1 MTAPINVD
9 RAFATIGALFC
20 LGDVIEVRALH
31 VDRRPDF
38 GGSTHAG
45 YFEYSAEA
53 ALTLAIQRL
62 NGKADGVYIVLN
74 PVNPVLLARAKNRLQ
89 KGLKN
94 LTTDADVIEWRWL
107 YIDCDPVRPAGI
119 SSTEEE
125 HAAALQ
131 RAKEIQDF
139 LTARGWPEPIYCDS
153 GNGAHLLY
161 RLPDLELDRAGVMVK
176 DCLKVLAHR
185 FSDNMVIVDES
196 TSNASRICKLYGT
209 LTCKGDATPDRPHRY
224 SAILEQPERALPV
237 SVAALEALA
246 AEVATAAPKSS
257 EQRRA
262 SPPGTFNIDAWI
274 ADHSLD
280 VVKGPEKYQGGRRW
294 ILRFC
299 VFDATHEKAAII
311 ELPNGALV
319 YKCLHKSCAHFGWKE
334 FRERIEPDYQ
344 SGAAS
349 EDGKDTLPEAA
360 QLITD
365 LAQLPSVWGLEAT
378 LRWCVEDMIALG
390 SVTLICAES
399 GIGKTW
405 LGYGIAGCVAYGIP
419 FAGRVVKHSKVLY
432 LDGENP
438 LYVVK
443 QRLFD
448 LGIRETPELQVWGGW
463 NISPPPGPQSALLVD
478 FARQHKPLVIF
489 DSLIEFHPGSEQSST
504 ETRAFMKFFRRL
516 ANLGATV
523 IVLHHAG
530 KAETSKTYRGSSDI
544 KAAVDTAYLLQ
555 SVGEESKRLGQL
567 TMKCFK
573 GRLAPG
579 QDFGIEFRQGQGF
592 VASEAARQTRTVTE
606 FITDILREHPRSNQ
620 SEVVKLA
627 EGSGIAKGQIEKA
640 LTNGPWRKERGPKNS
655 ILYSLANS
663 PDAEEG
669 DQN

>member
-1 MTAPINVD
+1 LTAPFKVEK
-9 RAFATIGALFC
+9 ALATIGALFRP
-20 LGDVIEVRALH
+20 GDVIEVRALG
-31 VDRRPDF
+31 VDRTSNSKGF
-38 GGSTHAG
+38 TYSG
-45 YFEYSAEA
+45 YFEFAASD
-53 ALTLAIQRL
+53 ALTKALRRL
-62 NGKADGVYIVLN
+62 NGRCEGIYVVLN
-74 PVNPVLLARAKNRLQ
+74 RFDTALLARAKNRLQ
-89 KGLKN
+89 RGPKN
-94 LTTDADVIEWRWL
+94 TTTDSDITERRWL

-139 LTARGWPEPIYCDS
+139 LAARGWPEPIYCDS

-161 RLPDLELDRAGVMVK
+161 RLPNLELDHAGAMVK

-185 FSDNMVIVDES
+185 FSDNVVIVDES
-196 TSNASRICKLYGT
+196 TINASRICKLYGT
-209 LTCKGDATPDRPHRY
+209 LTRKGDATPDRPHRY
-224 SAILEQPERALPV
+224 SAILEQPERAVPV
-237 SVAALEALA
+237 PVAALEALA
-246 AEVATAAPKSS
+246 AKVATAAPKSS

-262 SPPGTFNIDAWI
+262 ASAGTFNIDGWI

-280 VVKGPEKYQGGRRW
+280 VVKGPEAYENGRRW
-294 ILRFC
+294 ILHHC
-299 VFDATHEKAAII
+299 LFDPTHQKPAII
-311 ELPNGALV
+311 ELPNGALA
-319 YKCLHKSCAHFGWKE
+319 YKCLHKSCANFGWKD
-334 FRERIEPDYQ
+334 FRERVEPGYQ
-344 SGAAS
+344 AAS
-349 EDGKDTLPEAA
+349 PPEANEDSPSA
-360 QLITD
+360 IPLITD
-365 LAQLPSVWGLEAT
+365 LSQLPSVWSLESN

-405 LGYGIAGCVAYGIP
+405 LGYAIAGCAARGIP
-419 FAGRVVKHSKVLY
+419 FAGRLVKQSKVLY
-432 LDGENP
+432 MDGENP

-463 NISPPPGPQSALLVD
+463 NLSPPPGPQSVLLVD
-478 FARQHKPLVIF
+478 FARQHKPLIIF

-516 ANLGATV
+516 ANWGATV

-530 KAETSKTYRGSSDI
+530 KAETARTYRGSSDI

-555 SVGEESKRLGQL
+555 SVGEESNRLGQL
-567 TMKCFK
+567 KMKCFK

-579 QDFGIEFRQGQGF
+579 QDFGLEFRQGQGF
-592 VASEAARQTRTVTE
+592 VASEACKIRTVSEIITE
-606 FITDILREHPRSNQ
+606 ILQEHPGSNQ
-620 SEVVKLA
+620 SQIVKLA
-627 EGSGIAKGQIEKA
+627 DGSGIAKGQIEKA
-640 LTNGPWRKERGPKNS
+640 LMNGQWRKERGPRNS
-655 ILYSLANS
+655 VLYSLADS

>member
-9 RAFATIGALFC
+9 RALATIGTLFRP
-20 LGDVIEVRALH
+20 GDVIEVRALH
-31 VDRRPDF
+31 VDRKPEF
-38 GGSTHAG
+38 AGSTHAG
-45 YFEYSAEA
+45 YFEYSAGA
-53 ALTLAIQRL
+53 ALKQAIRRL
-62 NGKADGVYIVLN
+62 NGHADGVYVVLN
-74 PVNPVLLARAKNRLQ
+74 PVKPVLLARAKNRLQ

-119 SSTEEE
+119 SSTDAE

-131 RAKEIQDF
+131 RAQVIRDF
-139 LTARGWPEPIYCDS
+139 LTARGWTEPIHGDS

-161 RLPDLELDRAGVMVK
+161 RLPDLELDRAGALVK

-185 FSDNMVIVDES
+185 FSDNGVIVDES

-209 LTCKGDATPDRPHRY
+209 LTRKGDTTPDRPHRY
-224 SAILEQPERALPV
+224 SAILEQPECAVPV

-257 EQRRA
+257 EERRA
-262 SPPGTFNIDAWI
+262 SSAGTFNIDGWI

-280 VVKGPEKYQGGRRW
+280 VVKGPEAYEGGRRW
-294 ILRFC
+294 ILRC
-299 VFDATHEKAAII
+299 CLFDPTHPKPAII
-311 ELPNGALV
+311 ELPNGALA

-334 FRERIEPDYQ
+334 FRERIAPGYQ
-344 SGAAS
+344 TAF
-349 EDGKDTLPEAA
+349 TPEGNDDSTSVTP
-360 QLITD
+360 LITD
-365 LAQLPSVWGLEAT
+365 LSQLPSVWELEAK
-378 LRWCVEDMIALG
+378 LAWCVEDMIALG

-405 LGYGIAGCVAYGIP
+405 LGYGIAGCVAHGVP
-419 FAGRVVKHSKVLY
+419 FAARDVKQSKVLY

-448 LGIRETPELQVWGGW
+448 LGIRETAELQMWGGW
-463 NISPPPGPQSALLVD
+463 NISPPPGPQSALLID
-478 FARQHKPLVIF
+478 FAQRHKPLIIF

-504 ETRAFMKFFRRL
+504 ETRAFMKHFRRL

-555 SVGEESKRLGQL
+555 SVGEESNRLGQL